1 MTTYYGILQTWKR
14 TTDRRVTM
22 ATAGVG
28 SNKESQIKYLRAQAE
43 YDFAWTKYFDEICET
58 IENYNGKQATK
69 RIDTALKKINKAIS
83 FEVEKD
89 NRGSGYIYIGWYDY
103 DGRIWNNDTGDEWA
117 YLRTNDNK
125 YHIIMARIED
135 MYCIDAN
142 SIIEQITNAKNR
154 ATDNYNETIEALNNF
169 DALKEEYNNA
179 VKTLKEL
186 NSNLPYIIRDRYDL
200 DAYNVYEWGNYFR
213 GQLTNANIIGTGVSS
228 PYFFVQSLEYIIL
241 VLYAI

>member
-1 MTTYYGILQTWKR
+1 MTTYYGILQTWKK

-200 DAYNVYEWGNYFR
+200 DAYNVKEWGSYFR